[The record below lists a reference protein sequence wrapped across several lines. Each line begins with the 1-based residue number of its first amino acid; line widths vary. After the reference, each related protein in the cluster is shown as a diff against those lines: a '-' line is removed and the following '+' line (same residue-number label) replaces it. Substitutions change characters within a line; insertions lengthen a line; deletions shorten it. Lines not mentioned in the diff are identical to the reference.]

1 VTANIRGINTITG
14 NTEPLI
20 DVDGMTYDSF
30 SVVNSFLDVHS
41 IQSIQVQKDGGMY
54 GMRGANGVIIV
65 TTKGSS
71 ANPLS
76 Y

>member
-1 VTANIRGINTITG
+1 MTANIRGINTLTG

-20 DVDGMTYDSF
+20 VVDGMAYDSF
-30 SVVNSFLDVHS
+30 ALVNSFLDVHS
-41 IQSIQVQKDGGMY
+41 IQSIQVQKNGGLY
-54 GMRGANGVIIV
+54 GIRGSNGVIII
-65 TTKGSS
+65 TTKGAT